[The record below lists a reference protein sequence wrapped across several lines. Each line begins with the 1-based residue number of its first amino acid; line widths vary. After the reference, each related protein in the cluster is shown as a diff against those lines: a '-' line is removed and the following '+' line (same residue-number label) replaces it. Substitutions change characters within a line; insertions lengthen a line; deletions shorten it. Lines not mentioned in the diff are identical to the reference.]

1 MASHFSA
8 REFFFSGVLH
18 GDTPEQC
25 AGALKCSS
33 MFYTYTGIC
42 GYMWRSTSA
51 PYCLGLNKKQKNPE
65 DFFFAFPFAF
75 DFAYACLC
83 LFLLP

>member
-1 MASHFSA
+1 
-8 REFFFSGVLH
+8 
-18 GDTPEQC
+18 
-25 AGALKCSS
+25 